1 MRSLVVSRLSREGGA
16 FSWRRLSA
24 SAGLGS
30 WCWRDVDGEWFLEGM
45 PSSAGKR
52 DAELLGGKH
61 YWYKSKAT
69 VPKLGDGAPFWLALG
84 GQEPSEFAW
93 LGLKTR
99 GCG

>member
-16 FSWRRLSA
+16 FSRRRLSV
-24 SAGLGS
+24 SAGLGY

-69 VPKLGDGAPFWLALG
+69 VPKLGDGAPFCWPLAARNPQNLLG
-84 GQEPSEFAW
+84 SA
-93 LGLKTR
+93 
-99 GCG
+99 